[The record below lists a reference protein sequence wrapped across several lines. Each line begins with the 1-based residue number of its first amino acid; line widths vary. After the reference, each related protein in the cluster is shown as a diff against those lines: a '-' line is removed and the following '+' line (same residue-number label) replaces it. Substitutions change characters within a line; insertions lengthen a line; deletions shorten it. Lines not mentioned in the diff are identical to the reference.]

1 MKKEKLFLIPD
12 KYLQIN
18 TKIQISLCDADARLD
33 PYMMMVDIISS
44 EDLSI
49 FHDFRY
55 ATI

>member
-1 MKKEKLFLIPD
+1 MRKEKLFLIPD

-18 TKIQISLCDADARLD
+18 TKIQISLCDDDARLD
-33 PYMMMVDIISS
+33 PYMMMVDIIPS

>member
-18 TKIQISLCDADARLD
+18 TKIQISLCDDDARLD

-44 EDLSI
+44 GDLSI

>member
-1 MKKEKLFLIPD
+1 MRKEKLFLIPD
-12 KYLQIN
+12 KYLHIN
-18 TKIQISLCDADARLD
+18 TKIQISLCDDDAWLG
-33 PYMMMVDIISS
+33 PYMMMVDIIPS

>member
-1 MKKEKLFLIPD
+1 MKKEKLILIPD
-12 KYLQIN
+12 KYLHIN
-18 TKIQISLCDADARLD
+18 TKIQISLCNDDARLD
-33 PYMMMVDIISS
+33 PYMMMVDIIPS

>member
-1 MKKEKLFLIPD
+1 MFLIPD

-18 TKIQISLCDADARLD
+18 TKIQISLCDDDAMQD
-33 PYMMMVDIISS
+33 PSMMMVDIIPS

>member
-1 MKKEKLFLIPD
+1 MRKEKLFLIPD

-18 TKIQISLCDADARLD
+18 TKIQISLCDDDARLD

-44 EDLSI
+44 GDLSI

>member
-1 MKKEKLFLIPD
+1 MSKEKLFFIPD

-18 TKIQISLCDADARLD
+18 TKIQISLCDDDVRLD
-33 PYMMMVDIISS
+33 PYMTMVDIIPSK
-44 EDLSI
+44 DLSI

>member
-18 TKIQISLCDADARLD
+18 TKIQISLCDDDARLG
-33 PYMMMVDIISS
+33 PYMMMVDIIPR